1 MQIVNIDS
9 KICDLLSNDPT
20 LITVINRFGITLG
33 VGDKSIA
40 RICEEKNIDKTFLT
54 TILNTFIS
62 EDYFPQEVLS
72 AFSAE
77 QIIGYL
83 NKTNAYYEH
92 YQIPNIERHFNFL
105 IAKSSPENSSLA
117 IIYKFFSEVKAEL
130 LNRIN
135 DDRTTLFPTIQQ
147 LESQNGDKE
156 IEIKQNCLSHEDSI
170 EDKISDLLNM
180 LIMHISGNYD
190 SNLAHAVIFAL
201 YGLKKD
207 IKQNNRIRERILYPL
222 YESLLK

>member
-1 MQIVNIDS
+1 MQIVNIDT

-33 VGDKSIA
+33 VGDKTIA

-62 EDYFPQEVLS
+62 EDYFPHEVLS
-72 AFSAE
+72 AFSAD

-92 YQIPNIERHFNFL
+92 YNIPNIERHFNFL
-105 IAKSSPENSSLA
+105 IANSSNENSTLA
-117 IIYKFFSEVKAEL
+117 IIYKFFNEVKSEL
-130 LNRIN
+130 LSRIN
-135 DDRTTLFPTIQQ
+135 EDRTILFPAIQC
-147 LESQNGDKE
+147 LESQKGKNE
-156 IEIKQNCLSHEDSI
+156 IAEKPSLISHEDTI

-180 LIMHISGNYD
+180 LIMHISGDYD
-190 SNLAHAVIFAL
+190 SNLAHAVIIAL
-201 YGLKKD
+201 YALKKD

-222 YESLLK
+222 YESLSK